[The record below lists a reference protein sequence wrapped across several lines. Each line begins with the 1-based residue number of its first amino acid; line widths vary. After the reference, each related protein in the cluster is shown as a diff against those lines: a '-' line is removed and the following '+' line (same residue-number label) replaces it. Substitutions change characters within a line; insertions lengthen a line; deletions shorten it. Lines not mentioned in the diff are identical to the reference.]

1 MITTQELIELYFKN
15 NLPAGLEQM
24 MTSNKVIVHIAILY
38 NARTNKILSYAVNKK
53 ISSYDKVIEKRVT
66 IHAEQELLI
75 KLKHQMKLPKNELRG
90 KIILFSLRINRQ
102 GDIGQSRPCCSC
114 SKMLLKHC
122 SFLSEIIY
130 VDETINLCSIK
141 LDDLCRDAKYSG
153 RVRERTLVLQNKNV
167 F

>member
-1 MITTQELIELYFKN
+1 
-15 NLPAGLEQM
+15 

-90 KIILFSLRINRQ
+90 KIILFSLLDKVVMYIFFYMKNFQIERRNKILK
-102 GDIGQSRPCCSC
+102 DIKFSSTITSELTALFSGTKKSGQNILDPIIQNIL
-114 SKMLLKHC
+114 SKNPSLFTNKTTLKAER
-122 SFLSEIIY
+122 L
-130 VDETINLCSIK
+130 
-141 LDDLCRDAKYSG
+141 KYIQIMIH
-153 RVRERTLVLQNKNV
+153 L
-167 F
+167 

>member
-15 NLPAGLEQM
+15 NLPAGLEQV

-90 KIILFSLRINRQ
+90 KIVLF
-102 GDIGQSRPCCSC
+102 
-114 SKMLLKHC
+114 
-122 SFLSEIIY
+122 E
-130 VDETINLCSIK
+130 
-141 LDDLCRDAKYSG
+141 
-153 RVRERTLVLQNKNV
+153 NK
-167 F
+167 